1 MDARRLV
8 GEVGRFATVGV
19 VATLVAFV
27 LFNYLLH
34 GWGTLS
40 APMADHAILAYVVAN
55 TVGMLVSYR
64 GTRSWAFRHRPP
76 VHADGGRTAYLCIN
90 VATMAIPVALLW
102 LTRNLL
108 GLENAVADNVAA
120 NVVGLGLGFGARF
133 YLFRRF
139 VFRSAPVLVSAHQVD
154 Q

>member
-1 MDARRLV
+1 MDSRRLL
-8 GEVGRFATVGV
+8 GEVSRFATVGI
-19 VATLVAFV
+19 VATFVSFV

-34 GWGTLS
+34 GWGALD
-40 APMADHAILAYVVAN
+40 APMAEHAILAYVVAN

-76 VHADGGRTAYLCIN
+76 VHADGGRSAYLLIN

-102 LTRNLL
+102 LTRNGL
-108 GLENAVADNVAA
+108 GIENAVADNLAA

-139 VFRSAPVLVSAHQVD
+139 VFRSAPTLVSAHQVEH
-154 Q
+154 